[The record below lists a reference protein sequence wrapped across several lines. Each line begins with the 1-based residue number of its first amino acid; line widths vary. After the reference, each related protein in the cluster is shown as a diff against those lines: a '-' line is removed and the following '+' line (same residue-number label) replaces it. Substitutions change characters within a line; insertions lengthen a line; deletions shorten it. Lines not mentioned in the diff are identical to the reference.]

1 MRRLCHHKSESQ
13 IQIRISQ
20 KIEELYVK
28 EAEIVESGL
37 DVLAPIFSPTPFF
50 FA

>member
-20 KIEELYVK
+20 KIEELDVK
-28 EAEIVESGL
+28 EAEIVELGIE
-37 DVLAPIFSPTPFF
+37 APVCPPHLFS
-50 FA
+50 

>member
-13 IQIRISQ
+13 IQILKSQ
-20 KIEELYVK
+20 EIEQLDVK
-28 EAEIVESGL
+28 EAKIVESGL